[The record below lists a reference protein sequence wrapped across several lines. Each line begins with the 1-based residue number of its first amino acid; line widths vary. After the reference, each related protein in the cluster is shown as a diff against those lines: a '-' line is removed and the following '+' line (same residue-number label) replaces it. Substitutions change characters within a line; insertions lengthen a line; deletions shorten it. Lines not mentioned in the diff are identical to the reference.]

1 MTKIR
6 THYDNLKVARDAP
19 DAVIRAA
26 YKVLSQKYHPD
37 KNPGDPRAAAIMSV
51 INQSY
56 EVLSAPARRRAHDA
70 WIAGEE
76 LKLRQ
81 SAPQWPP
88 IPPQWQ
94 QPQSDPP
101 PPPRASRHWSFS
113 LMLLPFQL
121 LFTLFRAFPQLVL
134 MALLVGGF
142 WLWVSLSPR
151 SPPPLGPK
159 PYQVEAPA
167 KATIAPTAKP
177 SSSFSSISNCQEQSI
192 EYPIFKYEN
201 GRKKFV
207 RMGTS
212 VVFNYVDSNG
222 ARIFSNRKPAECAE
236 VTSTN
241 RAPKNLGE
249 GQYVRPPTAPNG
261 NPWPHGSGYVH
272 GYPIDSDNGHSK
284 ITVDNSQNDSDVF
297 AKLVS
302 LDDATAYPVRQFYI
316 PQGSSFTMN
325 KVTPGKYDL
334 RYRDLDTGGLSRS
347 ESFEVDERRVSD
359 GIEYSEQTITL
370 YKVKDGNFETFE
382 LAEDEF

>member
-37 KNPGDPRAAAIMSV
+37 KNPRDPRAAAIMSV

-56 EVLSAPARRRAHDA
+56 QVLSDPVRRRAHDA
-70 WIAGEE
+70 WIASEE
-76 LKLRQ
+76 SKFRQ
-81 SAPQWPP
+81 TAPQSPS
-88 IPPQWQ
+88 IPPQWR
-94 QPQSDPP
+94 QPQPDPP
-101 PPPRASRHWSFS
+101 PPPRASRHWPFA
-113 LMLLPFQL
+113 LMLLPFQFL
-121 LFTLFRAFPQLVL
+121 LGLFRAFPQFAI
-134 MALLVGGF
+134 MALLVGGL
-142 WLWVSLSPR
+142 WLWIALSPR
-151 SPPPLGPK
+151 SPPPIGPK
-159 PYQVEAPA
+159 PYQVEAPT
-167 KATIAPTAKP
+167 KTIVVPTSTP
-177 SSSFSSISNCQEQSI
+177 SSPLSSISNCQQQQI
-192 EYPIFKYEN
+192 EYPVFEYEN

-212 VVFNYVDSNG
+212 VMFSYVDHNG
-222 ARIFSNRKPAECAE
+222 ARNFSNRKPPECAE
-236 VTSTN
+236 VASVN
-241 RAPKNLGE
+241 PVPKNQE
-249 GQYVRPPTAPNG
+249 AGQYVRPAKAPNG
-261 NPWPHGSGYVH
+261 NPWPNGAGYVH
-272 GYPIDSDNGHSK
+272 GYPVDSDSGHSK

-316 PQGSSFTMN
+316 PRGSSFTMN

-347 ESFEVDERRVSD
+347 ESFEVDEHRVSD
-359 GIEYSEQTITL
+359 GVEYSEQTITL